1 MAGAA
6 GCAHAPAIV
15 DAIEMPLTNIAGDAN
30 RGRDIFISREG
41 GNCILCHAA
50 PGVAASGNVAPPLN
64 GVGARLSAAQLRL
77 RVVDI
82 TRIKPDAAMPAFH
95 RVNDL
100 TQVASQYRDRPVL
113 NAQQVEDVVAF
124 LGTLK

>member
-1 MAGAA
+1 M
-6 GCAHAPAIV
+6 
-15 DAIEMPLTNIAGDAN
+15 
-30 RGRDIFISREG
+30 
-41 GNCILCHAA
+41 LCHAA
-50 PGVAASGNVAPPLN
+50 PGVPASGNVAPPLA
-64 GVGARLSAAQLRL
+64 GIGTRLSAGQLRM

-100 TQVASQYRDRPVL
+100 AQVASQYRGQPVL